1 MFILDL
7 IKWSIY
13 IIIIISMIVAAI
25 VSYLAFKIIQICISS
40 RVDDC
45 NLIQQFY
52 TKIIR
57 RGSKM
62 GLMLCNYLIDSIHT
76 QQKYKNKVYKNKVY
90 KNKVYKNKVAKKN
103 RLRKLKKNKP
113 LPV

>member
-40 RVDDC
+40 RLDDC

-90 KNKVYKNKVAKKN
+90 KNKVAKKN

>member
-1 MFILDL
+1 
-7 IKWSIY
+7 
-13 IIIIISMIVAAI
+13 MIVAAI

-40 RVDDC
+40 RLDDC

-90 KNKVYKNKVAKKN
+90 KNKVAKKN